1 VPRAIL
7 AATVAS
13 ASVETFGPNGRYR
26 SALFIEKEGFL
37 PILERVNIAERLDV
51 ALMST
56 KDMSV
61 VASRNLI
68 DGLQPSPVGRRKF
81 RAQYF

>member
-13 ASVETFGPNGRYR
+13 ASVETFGPKGRHR
-26 SALFIEKEGFL
+26 SALFIEEEGFL
-37 PILERVNIAERLDV
+37 PILERANIAERLDV

-68 DGLQPSPVGRRKF
+68 DGLAAIARRPAKVSRPIF
-81 RAQYF
+81 